1 MDDLFFSDSLLLVF
15 FLFLPTFLIEQIVGD
30 GTMVTG
36 WDKALRT
43 MTVGERAIIRVT
55 DPNLG
60 YGVAGVPPLI
70 PSNAELEFDIELL
83 DAQPPMTNID
93 FDSIAVADN
102 TPVSKKHR
110 CPYIVFDFFLS
121 SIF

>member
-1 MDDLFFSDSLLLVF
+1 
-15 FLFLPTFLIEQIVGD
+15 
-30 GTMVTG
+30 MVTG

-70 PSNAELEFDIELL
+70 PSNAELEFDIALL

-102 TPVSKKHR
+102 TPVSNYY
-110 CPYIVFDFFLS
+110 CPYIVHFFSFLHNM
-121 SIF
+121 ILGIY